1 MRWHNPF
8 IQMKVNCYPTISMTV
23 SFMRYCTN
31 RKQMTNNSEKIS
43 AARRMFFAICFLSC
57 VLCPLSSAQA
67 EGIEVYKAEARYS
80 DDTYQ
85 LSADFAINLNFV
97 VTQALTRGVALYFI
111 SEFTLT
117 RPRWYWFDEEAGI
130 SEQVTKLS
138 YNSLTRQYRLT
149 YGSLY
154 QNFPNLEDALKVISH
169 QSAAPIAASLLR
181 QDEGYMAM
189 LLPSKD
195 VDYIAATRLRLDVTQ
210 LPKPLQVNALA
221 GHDWS
226 LDSGWYR
233 WIVRPAEAISAGSGK
248 SE

>member
-1 MRWHNPF
+1 
-8 IQMKVNCYPTISMTV
+8 MTDDRKEKWGLTK
-23 SFMRYCTN
+23 RYAL
-31 RKQMTNNSEKIS
+31 I
-43 AARRMFFAICFLSC
+43 FLLSS
-57 VLCPLSSAQA
+57 VLCPLSSAHA
-67 EGIEVYKAEARYS
+67 EGITVHKAEARFS

-97 VTQALTRGVALYFI
+97 VTDALTRGVALYFI

-117 RPRWYWFDEEAGI
+117 RPRWYWFDEETGV

-154 QNFPNLEDALKVISH
+154 KNFPNLEDALRVISR
-169 QSAAPIAASLLR
+169 QSAAPIAAALLR
-181 QDEGYMAM
+181 QDEGYLAM
-189 LLPSKD
+189 LMPSKD

>member
-1 MRWHNPF
+1 MIADHRP
-8 IQMKVNCYPTISMTV
+8 M
-23 SFMRYCTN
+23 
-31 RKQMTNNSEKIS
+31 S
-43 AARRMFFAICFLSC
+43 AKRLLLCAFCLLFSA
-57 VLCPLSSAQA
+57 LCPLSSVHA
-67 EGIEVYKAEARYS
+67 EGIAVRKAEARFS

-97 VTQALTRGVALYFI
+97 VTEALTRGVALYFI

-117 RPRWYWFDEEAGI
+117 RPRWYWFDEEAGV

-154 QNFPNLEDALKVISH
+154 KNFPNLEDALRVISR
-169 QSAAPIAASLLR
+169 QFAAPIAASLLR
-181 QDEGYMAM
+181 QDEGYLAM
-189 LLPSKD
+189 LMPSKD

-221 GHDWS
+221 SHDWS

-233 WIVRPAEAISAGSGK
+233 WIVRPAEAISAGSGQ